1 MGTFQPSQNSDTPRD
16 KAMAGLLYI
25 RKASVVLERAI
36 EGGVPMPGWVLSRIT
51 QCAGM
56 MGTAVSYVSSA
67 KKRVKK

>member
-1 MGTFQPSQNSDTPRD
+1 MSTFQPSTNSGTPRD
-16 KAMAGLLYI
+16 KTVAALRYI

-36 EGGVPMPGWVLSRIT
+36 DGGVPMPGWVLSRIT

-67 KKRVKK
+67 KKRMNK